1 MKQPATRLRAR
12 QQGAAILM
20 AMLTVVLVASLA
32 SAALWQQWR
41 AVEVESAER
50 SRAQSS
56 WVLTGALDWARLI
69 LSEDARKGGA
79 DHLSEPWAMPLE
91 QARLSTFLAADRSDT
106 LAADASSNAFLSGQ
120 ITDLQAR
127 LNLKN
132 LVQDDGKVHAPTLRM
147 WQRLFD
153 QLGLPRSTLHR
164 LLTQLLR
171 AQQAGTVVA
180 SNKPMDANA
189 DGPLWPQEP
198 EQLVWLG
205 LDSATLAL
213 LQPHITVLP
222 ERTPV
227 NLNTASGVVLVACLE
242 GLAQSD
248 AQRLLDARR
257 LAHWE
262 SLDDVK
268 NAAKLPLLTLDAQLV
283 GTTSRFFAL
292 RGVLQIDDN
301 TVQEYSVVQR
311 DAMNVKT
318 WWRKRPLHPAYTPS
332 ANPISN
338 PPDKVAYNSMSGPQ
352 ARTPAPTM
360 TGDF

>member
-1 MKQPATRLRAR
+1 MTQPTARRRAR
-12 QQGAAILM
+12 QSGAAILM
-20 AMLTVVLVASLA
+20 AMLTVVLVATLA

-50 SRAQSS
+50 TRAQSS
-56 WVLTGALDWARLI
+56 WVLTGALDWGRLI
-69 LSEDARKGGA
+69 LAEDARKGGA

-106 LAADASSNAFLSGQ
+106 LAADASTNAFLSGQ
-120 ITDLQAR
+120 ISDLQAR

-132 LVQDDGKVHAPTLRM
+132 LVQDDGKVHGPTLRM
-147 WQRLFD
+147 WERLFA
-153 QLGLPRSTLHR
+153 QLALPRATLDR
-164 LLTQLLR
+164 LVAQLLR
-171 AQQAGTVVA
+171 AQQASAAVA
-180 SNKPMDANA
+180 GNKAMDANA

-198 EQLVWLG
+198 DQLVWLG
-205 LDSATLAL
+205 LDPATLAL

-227 NLNTASGVVLVACLE
+227 NLNTASAVVLMACLE
-242 GLAQSD
+242 GVAQAD
-248 AQRLLDARR
+248 AQRLLNARR
-257 LAHWE
+257 LAHWD

-268 NAAKLPLLTLDAQLV
+268 KAAKLPQLALDTQLV
-283 GTTSRFFAL
+283 ATNTRFFAL
-292 RGVLQIDDN
+292 RGVLQIEGN

-311 DAMNVKT
+311 DAMRVKT
-318 WWRKRPLHPAYTPS
+318 LWRKRPLNPAYTGPALPS
-332 ANPISN
+332 DNLS
-338 PPDKVAYNSMSGPQ
+338 YSSFSSPQ

>member
-1 MKQPATRLRAR
+1 MRRATIRRRGR
-12 QQGAAILM
+12 QHGAAILM
-20 AMLTVVLVASLA
+20 AMLTVVLVATLA
-32 SAALWQQWR
+32 SAVLWQQWR
-41 AVEVESAER
+41 AAEVESAER
-50 SRAQSS
+50 TRAQSA

-147 WQRLFD
+147 WERLFT
-153 QLGLPRSTLHR
+153 QLGLPRATLGR
-164 LLTQLLR
+164 LVDQLLH
-171 AQQAGTVVA
+171 AQQASAALVTSKA
-180 SNKPMDANA
+180 MDANL

-198 EQLVWLG
+198 DQLTWLG
-205 LDSATLAL
+205 LDPATLAL

-227 NLNTASGVVLVACLE
+227 NLNTASGVVLMACLE
-242 GLAQSD
+242 GVAQAD

-257 LAHWE
+257 LAHWD

-268 NAAKLPLLTLDAQLV
+268 KAAELPLLVLDSQLV
-283 GTTSRFFAL
+283 ATNTRFFAL
-292 RGVLQIDDN
+292 RGMLQIDGN

-311 DAMNVKT
+311 DAMSVKT
-318 WWRKRPLHPAYTPS
+318 LWRKRPLNPAYTTPS
-332 ANPISN
+332 MPLDNLSN
-338 PPDKVAYNSMSGPQ
+338 NSLSGLQ
-352 ARTPAPTM
+352 ARTPAPTI
-360 TGDF
+360 TADF

>member
-1 MKQPATRLRAR
+1 MKQPTACRRTR
-12 QQGAAILM
+12 QSGAAILM

-50 SRAQSS
+50 TRAQSS

-69 LSEDARKGGA
+69 LAEDARKGGA

-106 LAADASSNAFLSGQ
+106 LAADASTNAFLSGQ

-132 LVQDDGKVHAPTLRM
+132 LLQDDGKVHPPTLRM
-147 WQRLFD
+147 WERLFT
-153 QLGLPRSTLHR
+153 QLGLPRATLDR
-164 LLTQLLR
+164 LVAQLLR
-171 AQQAGTVVA
+171 AQQASTAVA
-180 SNKPMDANA
+180 TNKAMDASA

-198 EQLVWLG
+198 DQLAWLG
-205 LDSATLAL
+205 LDPATLAL

-227 NLNTASGVVLVACLE
+227 NLNTASGLVMMACLE
-242 GLAQSD
+242 GVAQAD
-248 AQRLLDARR
+248 MQRLLDARR
-257 LAHWE
+257 LTHWD

-268 NAAKLPLLTLDAQLV
+268 KAAKLPLLALDALQV

-292 RGVLQIDDN
+292 RGVLQIEGN

-311 DAMNVKT
+311 DAMKVKT
-318 WWRKRPLHPAYTPS
+318 LWRKRPLNAAYPTASSLPDNLSYHS
-332 ANPISN
+332 AP
-338 PPDKVAYNSMSGPQ
+338 GPQ
-352 ARTPAPTM
+352 FRTPAPTM
-360 TGDF
+360 TGEF

>member
-1 MKQPATRLRAR
+1 MTQHTAR
-12 QQGAAILM
+12 SRKRQSGAAILM
-20 AMLTVVLVASLA
+20 AMLTVVLVATLA

-50 SRAQSS
+50 TRAQSS

-91 QARLSTFLAADRSDT
+91 QARLSTFLASDRSDT
-106 LAADASSNAFLSGQ
+106 LAADASTNAFLSGQ
-120 ITDLQAR
+120 ISDLQAR

-132 LVQDDGKVHAPTLRM
+132 LVQDDGKVHGPTLRM
-147 WQRLFD
+147 WERLFSH
-153 QLGLPRSTLHR
+153 LGLPRTTLDR
-164 LLTQLLR
+164 LVAQLQR
-171 AQQAGTVVA
+171 AQQASAAVM
-180 SNKPMDANA
+180 SNKAMDARA

-198 EQLVWLG
+198 DQLAWLG
-205 LDSATLAL
+205 LDPATLAA

-227 NLNTASGVVLVACLE
+227 NLNTASSVVLMACLD
-242 GLAQSD
+242 GAAQAD
-248 AQRLLDARR
+248 VQRLLDSRR
-257 LAHWE
+257 LSHWD

-268 NAAKLPLLTLDAQLV
+268 KAAKLPELVLDTQLV
-283 GTTSRFFAL
+283 ATNTRFFAL
-292 RGVLQIDDN
+292 RGVLQIDGN

-318 WWRKRPLHPAYTPS
+318 LWRKRPLNPAYTTP
-332 ANPISN
+332 AA
-338 PPDKVAYNSMSGPQ
+338 PPENLSYNSFSGAQ
-352 ARTPAPTM
+352 NHSPAPTM
-360 TGDF
+360 PGDF

>member
-1 MKQPATRLRAR
+1 
-12 QQGAAILM
+12 M

-50 SRAQSS
+50 TRAQSS

-69 LSEDARKGGA
+69 LAEDGRKGGA

-106 LAADASSNAFLSGQ
+106 LAADASTNAFLSGQ

-147 WQRLFD
+147 FERLFA
-153 QLGLPRSTLHR
+153 QLGLPRAQLDQ
-164 LLTQLLR
+164 LVMQLLR
-171 AQQAGTVVA
+171 AQRA
-180 SNKPMDANA
+180 SAAATGADGGANARA

-198 EQLVWLG
+198 DQLAWLG
-205 LDSATLAL
+205 LDPIALAQL
-213 LQPHITVLP
+213 LPHITVLP
-222 ERTPV
+222 ERTTV
-227 NLNTASGVVLVACLE
+227 NLNTASGVVLMACLD
-242 GLAQSD
+242 GVAQAD

-257 LAHWE
+257 LSPWE

-268 NAAKLPLLTLDAQLV
+268 KAARLPQLALDAQLV
-283 GTTSRFFAL
+283 GTSTRFFAL
-292 RGVLQIDDN
+292 NGTLQIDGN
-301 TVQEYSVVQR
+301 MVQEYSVVQR
-311 DAMNVKT
+311 DVMNVKT
-318 WWRKRPLHPAYTPS
+318 LWRKRPLNPA
-332 ANPISN
+332 I
-338 PPDKVAYNSMSGPQ
+338 GQ
-352 ARTPAPTM
+352 AQATPAPTM
-360 TGDF
+360 TRDF

>member
-1 MKQPATRLRAR
+1 MTPPTAQSRAR
-12 QQGAAILM
+12 QSGAAILM
-20 AMLTVVLVASLA
+20 AMLTVVLVATLA

-50 SRAQSS
+50 TRAQSS
-56 WVLTGALDWARLI
+56 WVLTGALDWGRLI

-106 LAADASSNAFLSGQ
+106 LAADASTNAFLSGQ
-120 ITDLQAR
+120 ISDLQAR

-147 WQRLFD
+147 WERLFE
-153 QLGLPRSTLHR
+153 QLGLPRSTL
-164 LLTQLLR
+164 TQLVAQLVR
-171 AQQAGTVVA
+171 AQQASTAVT
-180 SNKPMDANA
+180 SNKAIDASA

-198 EQLVWLG
+198 DQLTWLG
-205 LDSATLAL
+205 LDPATLAL

-227 NLNTASGVVLVACLE
+227 NLNTASRVVLMACLE
-242 GLAQSD
+242 GAAQAD
-248 AQRLLDARR
+248 VQRLLDDRR
-257 LAHWE
+257 LSHWD
-262 SLDDVK
+262 SLDNVK
-268 NAAKLPLLTLDAQLV
+268 KAAKLPQLV
-283 GTTSRFFAL
+283 LDTQLVATSTRFFAL
-292 RGVLQIDDN
+292 RGVLQIEGN

-318 WWRKRPLHPAYTPS
+318 LWRKRPLNPAYNS
-332 ANPISN
+332 ATN
-338 PPDKVAYNSMSGPQ
+338 PPDKLSYNSFSGPQ
-352 ARTPAPTM
+352 SRAPAPTM

>member
-1 MKQPATRLRAR
+1 
-12 QQGAAILM
+12 M
-20 AMLTVVLVASLA
+20 AMLTVVLVATLA
-32 SAALWQQWR
+32 SAVLWQQWR
-41 AVEVESAER
+41 AAEVESAER
-50 SRAQSS
+50 TRAQSA

-69 LSEDARKGGA
+69 LSEDARKSGA

-147 WQRLFD
+147 WERLFT
-153 QLGLPRSTLHR
+153 QLGLPRATLGR
-164 LLTQLLR
+164 LVDQLLH
-171 AQQAGTVVA
+171 AQQASAALVTSKA
-180 SNKPMDANA
+180 MDANL

-198 EQLVWLG
+198 DQLTWLG
-205 LDSATLAL
+205 LDPATLAL

-227 NLNTASGVVLVACLE
+227 NLNTASGVVLMACLE
-242 GLAQSD
+242 GVAQAD

-257 LAHWE
+257 LAHWD

-268 NAAKLPLLTLDAQLV
+268 KAAELPLLVLDSQLV
-283 GTTSRFFAL
+283 ATNTRFFAL
-292 RGVLQIDDN
+292 RGMLQIDGN

-311 DAMNVKT
+311 DAMSVKT
-318 WWRKRPLHPAYTPS
+318 LWRKRPLNPAYTTPS
-332 ANPISN
+332 MPLDNLSN
-338 PPDKVAYNSMSGPQ
+338 NSLSGLQ
-352 ARTPAPTM
+352 ARTPAPTI
-360 TGDF
+360 TADF

>member
-1 MKQPATRLRAR
+1 MKQSKTRRRGR
-12 QQGAAILM
+12 QHGAAILM
-20 AMLTVVLVASLA
+20 AMLTVVLVATLA

-50 SRAQSS
+50 TRAQSA

-147 WQRLFD
+147 WERLFT
-153 QLGLPRSTLHR
+153 QLGLPRATLGR
-164 LLTQLLR
+164 LVDQLLR
-171 AQQAGTVVA
+171 AHQASAALVT
-180 SNKPMDANA
+180 NKALDANF

-198 EQLVWLG
+198 DQLAWLG
-205 LDSATLAL
+205 LDPATLAL

-227 NLNTASGVVLVACLE
+227 NLNTASGVVLMACLE
-242 GLAQSD
+242 GVAQAD

-257 LAHWE
+257 LAHWD

-268 NAAKLPLLTLDAQLV
+268 KAAELPLLVLDSQVVA
-283 GTTSRFFAL
+283 TNTRFFAL
-292 RGVLQIDDN
+292 RGMLQIDGN
-301 TVQEYSVVQR
+301 TVQEYSVAQR

-318 WWRKRPLHPAYTPS
+318 LWRKRPLNPAYNTPS
-332 ANPISN
+332 K
-338 PPDKVAYNSMSGPQ
+338 PPDNLSDNSLSGS
-352 ARTPAPTM
+352 
-360 TGDF
+360 